1 MKFVVKYFPE
11 ITIKTKPV
19 RKLLTKQL
27 GQNIRN
33 VLAKVSSETKM
44 RNLWDSI
51 EVWTP
56 EDASD
61 AVNDSVYG
69 ALACI
74 PGIAHINKVV
84 EFPLIDLDQIVAD
97 TLSVWAE
104 ALAGKTFVVR
114 AKRTGRH
121 DFTSVELERY
131 VGGGLNQKSAAK
143 GVDLHN
149 PEVTVAI
156 EVRDDRVF
164 VIDQRL
170 EGLGGFPLGTAGTTV
185 TLVSGGFDSTVAT
198 YQIIRR
204 GIKTHFLFF
213 NLGGAAH
220 ENGVKEVIYYLWKKY
235 GSSHRVQFVSVPF
248 EGVVEGILD
257 QVEDRYMGVVL
268 KRMMMRAANR
278 VCDKIGTDAYVTGEA
293 IAQVSSQT
301 MMNQR
306 LIDDVTDRM
315 VIRPLAVSDK
325 QTIVDLARHIGAASF
340 VERIPEYCGVISRKP
355 NAACKK
361 ADVELAESS
370 FDDGLLDQALEQ
382 ATVESIDTMVWQP
395 TQGMDSA
402 LNEKI
407 NRDVAV
413 IIDVR
418 HPNDA
423 EKAQFSLAGHEVIS
437 IPFYSINKRFKEL
450 DATKDYLLYCDKGVM
465 SKMHALHLADA
476 GYKNVGVYHAD
487 ESNG

>member
-1 MKFVVKYFPE
+1 MKFVVKFFPE

-19 RKLLTKQL
+19 RKLLIKQL

-33 VLAKVSSETKM
+33 VLLKVSADAKM

-69 ALACI
+69 ALVCI

-84 EFPLIDLDQIVAD
+84 EFPLVDLDQVITD
-97 TLSVWAE
+97 TLSVWGD
-104 ALAGKTFVVR
+104 ALNNKTFVVR
-114 AKRTGRH
+114 AKRTGKH
-121 DFTSVELERY
+121 DFTSVDLERY
-131 VGGGLNQKSAAK
+131 VGGGINQRSNAK

-149 PEVTVAI
+149 PEITI
-156 EVRDDRVF
+156 NLEVRDQRVF
-164 VIDQRL
+164 VIDQRR

-198 YQIIRR
+198 YQIMRR

-220 ENGVKEVIYYLWKKY
+220 ENSVKEVIYYLWKKY
-235 GSSHRVQFVSVPF
+235 GSSHRVKFISVPF

-268 KRMMMRAANR
+268 KRMMMRAANK
-278 VCDKIGTDAYVTGEA
+278 VSDKVGTDAYVTGEA

-315 VIRPLAVSDK
+315 VIRPLAVTDK
-325 QTIVDLARHIGAASF
+325 QTIVDAARSIGAASF

-361 ADVELAESS
+361 ADVEAAEST
-370 FDDGLLDQALEQ
+370 FDFNLLEQALES
-382 ATVESIDTMVWQP
+382 ANVESIETMKWQP
-395 TQGMDSA
+395 TSEIDHAVSA
-402 LNEKI
+402 KI
-407 NRDVAV
+407 DRETAV

-418 HPNDA
+418 HPNDIEQQA
-423 EKAQFSLAGHEVIS
+423 FKLENHEVIN

-450 DATKDYLLYCDKGVM
+450 DSSKEYLLYCDKGVM
-465 SKMHALHLADA
+465 SKMHALHLSDA
-476 GYKNVGVYHAD
+476 GFKNVGVYHD
-487 ESNG
+487 DSL